1 MTVTE
6 LPVKNAGGDTVPA
19 GGAAPGAP
27 LAGLPAATAAP
38 TPVEGAPVAPP
49 IPALPPPDLLRGMP
63 GRRKAAILVLQLGR
77 EEGAR
82 IMARL
87 SDTELEALSAEIAQ
101 IGTVDAEV
109 AKAVLA
115 EFGNKVASGMPDAR
129 GGLDL
134 ARELLLATV
143 GEERTEEIMGRLAEA
158 FVELPFAFMQNMDA
172 RQLVSFLSDEH
183 PQTIALVCAHLH
195 AGLASAVLA
204 GLLPDLQADVAH
216 RIAVMD
222 RTSPDLIRRIESGLE
237 RRLSSLGVAGD
248 LSAVG
253 GLQPLVEIINRSDR
267 GTEKMILEGLDKI
280 DTELAEQVRAQMFMF
295 EDLVN
300 LDDRAIQLVL
310 RQVQVTDIAAA
321 LKGVADKVRKKVM
334 KNMSERAAL
343 DLAEEIDV
351 MGPVR
356 LHVVEEAQ
364 AGIVRV
370 IRELEESGQIIVG
383 RGDEDAFV
391 A

>member
-6 LPVKNAGGDTVPA
+6 LPVAFTPDIGAVANPEAAGSGIPAQAGPADGSGAASPTGLPTVPS
-19 GGAAPGAP
+19 APNL
-27 LAGLPAATAAP
+27 LAG
-38 TPVEGAPVAPP
+38 
-49 IPALPPPDLLRGMP
+49 MSN
-63 GRRKAAILVLQLGR
+63 RRKAAILVMQMGTD
-77 EEGAR
+77 ESAR
-82 IMARL
+82 VLARL
-87 SDTELEALSAEIAQ
+87 SDSELEDLSAEIAR
-101 IGTVDAEV
+101 IGTVSGEV
-109 AKAVLA
+109 ATAVLA
-115 EFGNKVASGMPDAR
+115 EFGNKVAGGLQDTR

-134 ARELLLATV
+134 ARELLVATV
-143 GEERTEEIMGRLAEA
+143 GEERTEEILDKLSEA
-158 FVELPFAFMQNMDA
+158 FIESPFAFMQNLDA
-172 RQLVSFLSDEH
+172 RQLTSFLSDEH
-183 PQTIALVCAHLH
+183 PQTIALVLAHLH

-222 RTSPDLIRRIESGLE
+222 RTSPELIRRIEAVLE

-253 GLQPLVEIINRSDR
+253 GVQPLVDIINRADR
-267 GTEKMILEGLDKI
+267 GTEKLLLEGLDKL
-280 DTELAEQVRAQMFMF
+280 DPELAEVIRSKMFMF
-295 EDLVN
+295 EDVVG

-310 RQVQVTDIAAA
+310 RQVQVTDVAAA
-321 LKGVADKVRKKVM
+321 LKGVSERVRNKIM

-364 AGIVRV
+364 AAVVRV
-370 IRELEESGQIIVG
+370 IRELEETGQIIIG
-383 RGDEDAFV
+383 RGEEDAFV